1 MVNFVKFKGAVN
13 TDVLGKVYHY
23 IVGKPRLTP
32 AEKGDT
38 IVLQEKGIARPVNT
52 FFLVSIIH
60 NRRRKLRYCSE
71 SFQLRQTNSTL
82 LPFFDD

>member
-38 IVLQEKGIARPVNT
+38 IVLQRERYSSPGKH
-52 FFLVSIIH
+52 FLPCFNYS
-60 NRRRKLRYCSE
+60 
-71 SFQLRQTNSTL
+71 
-82 LPFFDD
+82 